1 MLELSIAFPVRVQ
14 NGGLFISRGIGSHP
28 VRTLTSWEIIFV
40 ERGELQIRED
50 DHLFIIQ
57 AGESLLL
64 RPGHRHMGEGA
75 FPADLKF
82 YWLHFDWL
90 QGVAEEGLHAAL
102 LSIPQYTR
110 VSDPQYVISLFRQ
123 FLSEQENIRRTISL
137 ECILLLLL
145 QQINAP
151 DSQESGNDSPGIAL
165 AWKAN
170 QIIRTQFH
178 LQITTSS
185 LAKELHCNADYL
197 GRVYRRVFR
206 QTLTEAIHRQ
216 RILMAEKLLINNS
229 LSLTEVAN
237 QCGFNDTSYFR
248 QIFRKLTGLT
258 PTGWKR
264 LYCREHVNS

>member
-1 MLELSIAFPVRVQ
+1 V
-14 NGGLFISRGIGSHP
+14 
-28 VRTLTSWEIIFV
+28 IFV
-40 ERGELQIRED
+40 EKGTLTIREEEK
-50 DHLFIIQ
+50 LFTVN
-57 AGESLLL
+57 AGETLLL
-64 RPGHRHMGEGA
+64 WPQRRHVGVGE

-110 VSDPQYVISLFRQ
+110 VNDPQYVISLFRQ
-123 FLSEQENIRRTISL
+123 FLSEQENIRRNVAL
-137 ECILLLLL
+137 ECILLLIL
-145 QQINAP
+145 QQIAAP
-151 DSQESGNDSPGIAL
+151 GSQESANDSPGMAL

-229 LSLTEVAN
+229 LSLTEVAS

>member
-1 MLELSIAFPVRVQ
+1 M
-14 NGGLFISRGIGSHP
+14 
-28 VRTLTSWEIIFV
+28 